1 MDNMIITLDKERLVK
16 IRKSKKMTQADLAA
30 KLGVSLRSYSMYE
43 NLNEETSLSSLE
55 FSRLAR
61 ALKYP
66 AHFFWGSLPASAV
79 LYWQQTDKYVNF
91 SKWIAEQGFGNLK
104 VNGLPGDPKLRDPL
118 LKLVDAF
125 EEVYDIKEKRKLSE
139 KIRKRFACEDA
150 VDELRNAVSDIPPRF
165 YVIKIPRLRVYED
178 YYYDEETDK
187 EHTWFVYDWTTRVD
201 GLISFDTDFDPETM
215 PLDYNYMIGQHD
227 IFWDDEKYE
236 DMVITEH
243 CKQALD
249 ARPTI
254 VFEDNENGELRAEP
268 VSLEGEVCEAEIQE
282 ILKKSSEKNKDD
294 GT

>member
-61 ALKYP
+61 ALKSP
-66 AHFFWGSLPASAV
+66 AHFFWGRLPSSAV
-79 LYWQQTDKYVNF
+79 LYWQQTRNYANF
-91 SKWIAEQGFGNLK
+91 SKWIAEKFFGNLQIK
-104 VNGLPGDPKLRDPL
+104 GLPGDPELRDPL
-118 LKLVDAF
+118 LKLIDAF
-125 EEVYDIKEKRKLSE
+125 EEVYDIEKKRKLSE

-243 CKQALD
+243 RKQALD

-254 VFEDNENGELRAEP
+254 VFEDDENGELREEP
-268 VSLEGEVCEAEIQE
+268 VSLEGEVGGAKIQE
-282 ILKKSSEKNKDD
+282 VLKKPSEKNKDD